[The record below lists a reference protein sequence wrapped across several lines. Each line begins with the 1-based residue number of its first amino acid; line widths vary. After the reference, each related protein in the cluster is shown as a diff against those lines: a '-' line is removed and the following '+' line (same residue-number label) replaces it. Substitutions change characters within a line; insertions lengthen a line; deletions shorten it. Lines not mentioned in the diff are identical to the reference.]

1 MSYTNFQIG
10 EHFPLP
16 IKNQQDGGM
25 FQIDANGCMFIL
37 QLSHTDI
44 IAIEAFRTGKME
56 LALYEQD
63 GLLFFLYQMD
73 GIFKDGWGDAP
84 FSLTGIAPK
93 LMPTEKSLRDPVIH
107 LYLVDTTLQIL
118 LAQREVRVHD
128 KFMSILKKHVHH
140 QQRKPFSEKG
150 YIQKVQQIWAAKTS
164 VQMRKE
170 ASAVQAVS
178 LSITIPKPASANGL
192 HESAADTLGANG

>member
-1 MSYTNFQIG
+1 MHDYTNFQVG

-25 FQIDANGCMFIL
+25 FQVDANGCMFIL

-63 GLLFFLYQMD
+63 GLLFFLYQID
-73 GIFKDGWGDAP
+73 GIFKEGWGDAP
-84 FSLTGIAPK
+84 FSLSGIK
-93 LMPTEKSLRDPVIH
+93 EELLPTEKSLRDPVIH

-118 LAQREVRVHD
+118 LAQRDVKLND
-128 KFMSILKKHVHH
+128 KFMSIIRKHVKR
-140 QQRKPFSEKG
+140 QQQKPLSPEN
-150 YIQKVQQIWAAKTS
+150 YVRKVQQIWAAKPS
-164 VQMRKE
+164 AAMRVA
-170 ASAVQAVS
+170 ASATQKVEMD
-178 LSITIPKPASANGL
+178 ITIPQPAQ
-192 HESAADTLGANG
+192 TLN